1 MRLAAAAA
9 RSRLISFNTSQRPA
23 RRIRLR
29 WSLVTVTVLLIFGS
43 GWMGYFVSQQMTAV
57 HRVASYD
64 LGADASQGAI
74 ELFKFESVLG
84 RVSLKVPGSSPEQ
97 VYLWLAIL
105 KNRCRVLMSP
115 AYQTYTAGHPEED
128 HLIEDL
134 SETLEKIAALLPR
147 LEEPVVQQQIFA
159 ELQPFERKLPGYTS
173 FIYNSVDDHIEAGLR
188 RLSLLTFLTFGLV
201 VVLLLVLGRLVW
213 TVWMDDLVTQ
223 ETLRKNAVLVED
235 NRSKTLMIA
244 GVSHEVR
251 TPLMAMLGVTEM
263 LARTGLDQSQRDLV
277 STANIAGRS
286 LLSLV
291 SGMLDFARIETGDI
305 PLNLTRFDLV
315 EFMSELIRLVRA
327 GEQTH
332 TVALNIFVQRDVP
345 AVVVGDRERL
355 ATVFTNLLGNAVK
368 FTPASGAVSFAVR
381 RADNDSAVQTRLRFE
396 VADTGVGIAL
406 EAQNRIF
413 DTFTQA
419 DNTIVDRFGGAG
431 LGLATCRSLVKL
443 HGGAIGVSSKPGE
456 GSLFWVELPLA
467 SFDSHSAPGVRKI
480 AILAKSGS
488 RSKETMLDQRL
499 ERSGASVHRV
509 MISSG
514 DNSDEVPNSFGAEEE
529 HLDAILVDEESLD
542 AALRYRA
549 SLPKPNHPIP
559 IIPILECSSSG
570 WEHRWTCLTTIN
582 WSDDDDALERALEL
596 IFSHMPPSTTVPFP
610 LVPASRLCRVL
621 VADDN
626 PTNQT
631 IVKKFLEN
639 VGHAVDL
646 VATGRQAL
654 LALETVPYDIVVM
667 DVNMPDLNGLDA
679 AREYRKTH
687 QTRPRVPIL
696 GLTADTS
703 EEMAERCRQSG
714 IDARL
719 IKPINNA
726 DLADAVQK
734 WVAREEVGA

>member
-1 MRLAAAAA
+1 M
-9 RSRLISFNTSQRPA
+9 SPK
-23 RRIRLR
+23 
-29 WSLVTVTVLLIFGS
+29 
-43 GWMGYFVSQQMTAV
+43 
-57 HRVASYD
+57 
-64 LGADASQGAI
+64 GAI
-74 ELFKFESVLG
+74 F
-84 RVSLKVPGSSPEQ
+84 P
-97 VYLWLAIL
+97 
-105 KNRCRVLMSP
+105 
-115 AYQTYTAGHPEED
+115 
-128 HLIEDL
+128 
-134 SETLEKIAALLPR
+134 
-147 LEEPVVQQQIFA
+147 
-159 ELQPFERKLPGYTS
+159 
-173 FIYNSVDDHIEAGLR
+173 
-188 RLSLLTFLTFGLV
+188 
-201 VVLLLVLGRLVW
+201 
-213 TVWMDDLVTQ
+213 
-223 ETLRKNAVLVED
+223 TLRQSD
-235 NRSKTLMIA
+235 QDFS
-244 GVSHEVR
+244 
-251 TPLMAMLGVTEM
+251 TP
-263 LARTGLDQSQRDLV
+263 
-277 STANIAGRS
+277 
-286 LLSLV
+286 
-291 SGMLDFARIETGDI
+291 
-305 PLNLTRFDLV
+305 
-315 EFMSELIRLVRA
+315 

-396 VADTGVGIAL
+396 VADTGVGIEL

-443 HGGAIGVSSKPGE
+443 HGGAIGVSSEPGE

-480 AILAKSGS
+480 AILAMSGS
-488 RSKETMLDQRL
+488 SSKETMLGQRL

-509 MISSG
+509 MINSG
-514 DNSDEVPNSFGAEEE
+514 DNSDELPNSFGAEEE
-529 HLDAILVDEESLD
+529 HSDAILVDEGSLD
-542 AALRYRA
+542 AARRYRA

-570 WEHRWTCLTTIN
+570 WDYKWTCLTTIN
-582 WSDDDDALERALEL
+582 WSDDDDAVERALGL
-596 IFSHMPPSTTVPFP
+596 ISSHMPPSTTVPFP